1 MMANILITG
10 AFGNLGSMLCNDL
23 ALSNN
28 NHTIYCLDIKLPS
41 DNVCE
46 YANNYFIY
54 DITKDI
60 NSNGCAY
67 TNCAEPGYKPKFL
80 KSLYTL
86 ENYMIEFD
94 IDYVIHCAAPNSSI
108 LSFDHQE
115 LYKKTIVD
123 GTANLLEAIEYINK
137 AYVRDIKLIYISSSA
152 VYGKIEQ
159 VPFKEDSV
167 RNDLFDGSVLRHIS
181 IPNNPYG
188 RYKLKAE
195 SLVHKSSVHSLILRC
210 FDMFSDKY
218 DPNTPYNFSVINKF
232 VYLACMQKLYP
243 EQKEQYKIV
252 IDGDGTQSR
261 TFMYMKNV
269 SELIKNMI
277 DDKKLDWDNDV
288 YNICPNMK
296 DLISLKEVV
305 ALLENAL
312 HIPLLVEHTEKFRQG
327 DTHIVYGDNTK
338 AKAKLGFKYMY
349 RFQNSF
355 KQLLNKT
362 KNHIILNKG
371 V

>member
-1 MMANILITG
+1 MSNILITG
-10 AFGNLGSMLCNDL
+10 AFGNLGSTLCEEFASTDHN
-23 ALSNN
+23 
-28 NHTIYCLDIKLPS
+28 IFCLDIKSLS
-41 DNVCE
+41 KDVCE
-46 YANNYFIY
+46 YASNYFIY
-54 DITKDI
+54 DISKPIDRV
-60 NSNGCAY
+60 
-67 TNCAEPGYKPKFL
+67 GYVYLKCIDDNQKPRFL
-80 KSLYTL
+80 QTHVYSL
-86 ENYMIEFD
+86 ENYLLNYDIE
-94 IDYVIHCAAPNSSI
+94 YVVHCASPNSSI
-108 LSFDHQE
+108 LSFDNQE
-115 LYKKTIVD
+115 LYKKIIVD
-123 GTANLLEAIEYINK
+123 GTENLLEAIEYVNK
-137 AYVRDIKLIYISSSA
+137 AYVRDIKFIFLSTSA

-167 RNDLFDGSVLRHIS
+167 RNDLFEGSVLQHIS

-188 RYKLKAE
+188 RFKLKAE
-195 SLVHKSSVHSLILRC
+195 SIVHKSDVNSIILRC
-210 FDMFSDKY
+210 FDMFSMYYNPD
-218 DPNTPYNFSVINKF
+218 TPYNFSVINKF

-277 DDKKLDWDNDV
+277 DDKKLDWNNDV

-338 AKAKLGFKYMY
+338 AKAKLGFKYIY

>member
-1 MMANILITG
+1 MSNILITG
-10 AFGNLGSMLCNDL
+10 AFGNLGSTLCEEFAATDHN
-23 ALSNN
+23 
-28 NHTIYCLDIKLPS
+28 IFCLDIKSPS
-41 DNVCE
+41 KDVCE
-46 YANNYFIY
+46 YASNYFIY
-54 DITKDI
+54 DIAKPIDRV
-60 NSNGCAY
+60 GCVY
-67 TNCAEPGYKPKFL
+67 LKCIDDNQKPKFL
-80 KSLYTL
+80 QTHWYSL
-86 ENYMIEFD
+86 ENYLLNYDIE
-94 IDYVIHCAAPNSSI
+94 YVVHCASPNSSI
-108 LSFDHQE
+108 LSFDNQE
-115 LYKKTIVD
+115 LYKKTIVG
-123 GTANLLEAIEYINK
+123 GTENLLEAIEYVNK
-137 AYVRDIKLIYISSSA
+137 AYVRDIKFIFLSTSA

-167 RNDLFDGSVLRHIS
+167 RNDLFEGSVLQHIS

-188 RYKLKAE
+188 RFKLKAE
-195 SLVHKSSVHSLILRC
+195 SIVHKSDVNSIILRC
-210 FDMFSDKY
+210 FDMFSMYYNPD
-218 DPNTPYNFSVINKF
+218 TPYNFSVINKF

-261 TFMYMKNV
+261 TFMHMKNV

-296 DLISLKEVV
+296 DLISLKEVI

-312 HIPLLVEHTEKFRQG
+312 QIPLLVEHTEKFRQG

>member
-1 MMANILITG
+1 
-10 AFGNLGSMLCNDL
+10 
-23 ALSNN
+23 
-28 NHTIYCLDIKLPS
+28 
-41 DNVCE
+41 
-46 YANNYFIY
+46 
-54 DITKDI
+54 
-60 NSNGCAY
+60 
-67 TNCAEPGYKPKFL
+67 
-80 KSLYTL
+80 
-86 ENYMIEFD
+86 
-94 IDYVIHCAAPNSSI
+94 
-108 LSFDHQE
+108 
-115 LYKKTIVD
+115 
-123 GTANLLEAIEYINK
+123 
-137 AYVRDIKLIYISSSA
+137 

-167 RNDLFDGSVLRHIS
+167 RNDLFEGSVLQHIS

-188 RYKLKAE
+188 RFKLKAE
-195 SLVHKSSVHSLILRC
+195 SIVHKSDVNSIILRC
-210 FDMFSDKY
+210 FDMFSMYY
-218 DPNTPYNFSVINKF
+218 DPTTPYNFSVINKF

-261 TFMYMKNV
+261 TFMHMKNV

-296 DLISLKEVV
+296 DLISLKEVI

-312 HIPLLVEHTEKFRQG
+312 QIPLLVEHTEKFRQG